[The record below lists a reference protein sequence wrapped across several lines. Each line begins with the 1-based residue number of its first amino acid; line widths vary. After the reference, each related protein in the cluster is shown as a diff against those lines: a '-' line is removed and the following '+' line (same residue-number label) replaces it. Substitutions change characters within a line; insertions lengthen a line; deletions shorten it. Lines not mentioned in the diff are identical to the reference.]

1 MDNFKTLS
9 FKSIGKNINDRIVT
23 DLYFRLSLMARSV
36 FEWKNL
42 DKIGIDEK
50 HIEKYLFA
58 YGRCMI
64 YKDKTLGYMVA
75 RCTENAPVN
84 YYDDPT
90 HLRPVATN
98 YINPKK
104 YEVGRECVLIRNN
117 DDMLPTAPT
126 IQIYAYE
133 LAELQRTIDTN
144 VRLQK
149 MAAIIQGTNKQMLA
163 LKQVYKSWNEC
174 EPIIFADKNFDLG
187 ALNVFKTDA
196 PIVFDKL
203 QIQKTNVWREC
214 MTFLGINNANTDKR
228 ERLVDD
234 EVRANNE
241 QIELSASVMLKAR
254 QKACEEINKLFN
266 LTGDN
271 AVSVDLR
278 AGLRDE
284 FGEFREDLP
293 SDSEVEVLS

>member
-1 MDNFKTLS
+1 MNNYDVIS
-9 FKSIGKNINDRIVT
+9 ARSVAKNLNNRVYT
-23 DLYFRLSLMARSV
+23 DLYYRLMLMARSV

-58 YGRCMI
+58 YGSCMFF
-64 YKDKTLGYMVA
+64 KDKTLGYMVA
-75 RCTENAPVN
+75 RTQGTSLLN
-84 YYDDPT
+84 YYDEPT

-98 YINPKK
+98 YVHNKE
-104 YEVGRECVLIRNN
+104 YENGKECVLIRNN
-117 DDMLPTAPT
+117 DECIPTAPT
-126 IQIYAYE
+126 IQLYALQLSE
-133 LAELQRTIDTN
+133 IQRTIDIN
-144 VRLQK
+144 IKLQK
-149 MAAIIQGTNKQMLA
+149 TSAIIHGTNKQMLA
-163 LKQVYKSWNEC
+163 LKQLYKSWDGNE
-174 EPIIFADKNFDLG
+174 PVIFADKNFDLG
-187 ALNVFKTDA
+187 SLNVLKTDA

-203 QIQKTNVWREC
+203 QIQKTSIWNEC

-241 QIELSASVMLKAR
+241 QIELSAQVMLKAR
-254 QKACEEINKLFN
+254 QKACDDINKLFS

-271 AVSVDLR
+271 AISVDLR

-284 FGEFREDLP
+284 FGTFRED
-293 SDSEVEVLS
+293 DSEVMKDSEVA